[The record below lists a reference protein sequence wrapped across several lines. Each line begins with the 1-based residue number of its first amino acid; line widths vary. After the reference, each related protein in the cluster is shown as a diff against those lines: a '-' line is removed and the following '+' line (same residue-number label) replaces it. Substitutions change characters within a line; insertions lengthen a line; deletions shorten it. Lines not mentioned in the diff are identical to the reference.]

1 MEIQISASIHDQF
14 GLSNS
19 ADSVE
24 IIERPNG
31 GASIVIASC
40 NTSLKSSKAI
50 SLSIVKNVINLIA
63 DGVRD
68 GAAARAASDSLY
80 TDYSGKVCASLTIL
94 SSDLQTRTIV
104 ITCNNQAPILLSRNG
119 IIEKLTTECTL
130 IGSDLGIR
138 PSVSEIPIESGL
150 ILLAVT
156 PAFLSMNH
164 ENEHLI
170 DLSSSFT
177 ELMEEQDLTSK
188 QITDTILLETIGI
201 TNSISSPEFSVVVLK
216 IDASPN
222 DQIRRLSIN
231 LPIKDID

>member
-1 MEIQISASIHDQF
+1 
-14 GLSNS
+14 
-19 ADSVE
+19 
-24 IIERPNG
+24 
-31 GASIVIASC
+31 
-40 NTSLKSSKAI
+40 
-50 SLSIVKNVINLIA
+50 
-63 DGVRD
+63 
-68 GAAARAASDSLY
+68 
-80 TDYSGKVCASLTIL
+80 
-94 SSDLQTRTIV
+94 
-104 ITCNNQAPILLSRNG
+104 
-119 IIEKLTTECTL
+119 
-130 IGSDLGIR
+130 
-138 PSVSEIPIESGL
+138 
-150 ILLAVT
+150 
-156 PAFLSMNH
+156 MNH